1 MEAYLDYYLKDGR
14 LTDLYNNGNAR
25 VRKYLRLVFEKSY
38 SLFVL
43 HEEKRRRG
51 FYDSLDKAKAT
62 LTEDDY
68 TYLLKYAYG
77 DWIPLETKI
86 ANLQNGMGDGD
97 AKNDTVDQLLQ
108 EWHIPQNVHSLK
120 NTPLPHTLQEWLD
133 MTRKDFLTVQPCD
146 GSWHLKYVGISFLF
160 DDIWYIVSP
169 SVLGINEFTFEY
181 YADEIMLSL
190 QSYGARFTRY
200 EGMLD

>member
-14 LTDLYNNGNAR
+14 FADLYNNGDAR

-43 HEEKRRRG
+43 HDENRRHG
-51 FYDSLDKAKAT
+51 FYADLDQAKSA
-62 LTEDDY
+62 LTQDDY
-68 TYLLKYAYG
+68 TYLLKYSKSFKSQEAQIDALRTG
-77 DWIPLETKI
+77 I
-86 ANLQNGMGDGD
+86 GDGD
-97 AKNDTVDQLLQ
+97 AENDTVDQLLQ

>member
-1 MEAYLDYYLKDGR
+1 MKKYLDYYLKDER
-14 LTDLYNNGNAR
+14 FADLYNNGNER
-25 VRKYLRLVFEKSY
+25 IRKYLHLVFEKSY

-43 HEEKRRRG
+43 HEGKKRRRG
-51 FYDSLDKAKAT
+51 FYADLDQAKTA
-62 LTEDDY
+62 LTQDDY
-68 TYLLKYAYG
+68 TYLLKYSKSFKSQEAQIDALRTG
-77 DWIPLETKI
+77 I
-86 ANLQNGMGDGD
+86 GDGD
-97 AKNDTVDQLLQ
+97 AENDTVDQLLQ
-108 EWHIPQNVHSLK
+108 EWHIPQNVHSLQDA
-120 NTPLPHTLQEWLD
+120 PLPRALQEWLE
-133 MTRKDFLTVQPCD
+133 MARKDFLTVQPCD